1 MLHSAWPATHR
12 RDTMGP
18 GFSIAGRW
26 VGVLI
31 LLLALGGHW
40 VVPEAEAQE
49 GTLLE
54 TVPGQNL
61 TSFPYPI
68 AFGPE
73 VPDPAVTMK
82 LGFASDE
89 VWAPG
94 VFFDA
99 FTVTLRTDDGSATWI
114 LGTLDINGVVWAP
127 ATPGTEFLDPMAI
140 ERAAIGFPD
149 LSPGLAF
156 ALAFDVRVTLPTEV
170 AGRSSTLFFDLA
182 SNDNGVASQGW
193 FSEVTL
199 VPEPSPALLALLG
212 GGWLFLRRGQS
223 GRAASAAVKAVSRS
237 RGRGLK
243 GGCLALVL
251 GGGLMLP
258 GAAEAQETRNFQ
270 LQQVSVTLT
279 DVSADAD
286 VRFSS
291 LRWNRALEVWNVE
304 VSVSNKTAS
313 ALSGPLV
320 VWVESYRGTSG
331 PQGVDGTTG
340 TGQGFYDVSRQMAET
355 ALAPGQVTAPRTLT
369 LGRGNTGSP
378 SLTTRVY
385 AARPPRTA
393 TLAVTRSLDDAGR
406 PLPRVSLA
414 FSGPEGPGTQTTD
427 PDSGVVSFGQ
437 GAGPHTVRFSREG
450 YLPVWRQETLVAD
463 QTTVLANPRLTPRA
477 ERSVPVT
484 PLGGAVIEDGSGS
497 VRIEVGPGVVTQ
509 ETALTLTPL
518 TSQNLPA
525 LVPRGWSPLR
535 AFWLESPTAFLS
547 PPNAWLRP
555 EGPIES
561 AETAALVQW
570 DEARLEWRVAQVVSG
585 QGTNAVS
592 VALPS
597 PGAYALVV
605 ADTGELAPPPA
616 QVGEVLPASSPVEVL
631 LAGMTA
637 IGEVT
642 PSSSAASR
650 IASEVTGLARVTLEH
665 SGQALPSGMLLRG
678 EVTETY
684 RLSDGS
690 LRLTPQYEHFIIG
703 YQRPGDQNPN
713 TLQASFPMRP
723 MLLFGPEE
731 LEEATV
737 RVEVLAELPFDGQVL
752 DESGGQVARDGV
764 RLLAGTGRLTG
775 PSAFRLR
782 RLDEQVFLGLADAG
796 HTVLG
801 AFDLTVDRS
810 TVLEPLAT
818 QLNGVPPNSLLVL
831 ARILS
836 DTGFYGLQPVERL
849 QSDAQ
854 GNLRSLEPA
863 EGEGERLPGLRGSGQ
878 FVLLQVTQPQGLISG
893 LSRNGSNQVQAGM
906 PVRILGLPWLTLT
919 DDQGR
924 YQLIAPAG
932 EREVVATDP
941 LTGDTGV
948 AEVSV
953 PAPLTAITQDLAAT
967 ASGPRVLRLSPA
979 DQAVRVP
986 RVGSVI
992 IEFNEALDPA
1002 TVPGAI
1008 QLLKPDDSPVS
1019 AVLSLNLRNTIA
1031 TLNAATDLE
1040 PNTTYRVRLA
1050 DTLAD
1055 PGGFPLEGRREFQ
1068 FTTAALSAR
1077 DPAAQL
1083 IIYEPGATNV
1093 PPAIL
1098 DQIPAYTPGQD
1109 PFAIVVRG
1117 TPGVADPEVAV
1128 ILVNESTGETATV
1141 LSRPDG
1147 SFASVISGT
1156 EEDFVSA
1163 TFINLNGTRV
1173 YVPVSR
1179 QEFDDGF
1186 VGLYPQGGIL
1196 EAVSDGGPVQVIIE
1210 PQAIPN
1216 RGKFRLR
1223 TPTAAQLAE
1232 LLGDTE
1238 PEAGTTLA
1246 RPMILEG
1253 ETQPLAG
1260 PMHVEFKVNLAAA
1273 GYPTNLDPLEAAI
1286 ALVNVTDTD
1295 GIKAFEVLDRMQF
1308 TPNASAAPARAALQ
1322 RVPVAGAQTASTG
1335 EQLYFGVVNSTIG
1348 LIPQAGIANNV
1359 FRYVLMPIL
1368 VGGHPIVVKGR
1379 VIQSVELP
1387 TVANPFKI
1395 NNPVFQGFKFSML
1408 GSAFKPLDIASS
1420 AIGQGNSAGGTAADL
1435 LLGSPLGGA
1444 FITLQNI
1451 GTPGIPGRIRPG
1463 MVYAT
1468 SDRQGNFLMVAP
1480 TTPFVEIRPED
1491 FFLVMATHPRF
1502 REKLSEK
1509 LFALQDLSIAG
1520 VAFKNFVFREP
1531 LPVQVPPQVNVAHA
1545 PPYAAAG
1552 QAVELQVNAAQGFL
1566 GNPEVNVFVEQVVP
1580 ESLPLSSV
1588 TLSNIVVT
1596 TEGNRTRWSAE
1607 VQPTEAVRR
1616 TVLRVSVI
1624 ASGGQVR
1631 VLRYP
1636 ISFTGAPEPDPTTP
1650 IPPSDPD
1657 ETKGPAVTVSL
1668 PVEDAVLSQ
1677 SGTIT
1682 LTFNEPIDRSVLTET
1697 GGLILSPDLGVAP
1710 AVRLSSDQTVL
1721 TLTYAGLQP
1730 DTEYTLTVSGESVR
1744 DLNGNALDQR
1754 PSTEVPD
1761 AFTLG
1766 FRTPPLV
1773 HAELPGMI
1781 NGAGSAIHGARLY
1794 ALDNAATPYLRIYDI
1809 ANPSDPVLL
1818 GSARVVGTPRD
1829 LVVIPRYRYR
1839 LNLHEPTRTNDLV
1852 AVVGGDLD
1860 TVVDDLDSV
1869 IVRGQYLRIF
1879 EIEDPARPREIASP
1893 IVSYRAA
1900 SAVNRVMWQAPLL
1913 AYQEFGADL
1922 HQVAMVNL
1930 QELLI
1935 GWHATPGQRDTF
1947 PTAGREGVDADSNG
1961 DYAGAGDSFPLPQR
1975 RPAEFYGRKQSY
1987 VIAGT
1992 TQRVLDFSLVGGTL
2006 GVTLT
2011 GGFAL
2016 TTGGQVDIG
2025 QPVFPQY
2032 RTVAFNGLDVGAG
2045 SVDFAAAD
2053 YPGRMLLVDGL
2064 PVENNGQLFTPIV
2077 ALVSL
2082 SPDREGRHRLVAIDI
2097 SLPETPKLIADIEIP
2112 EDLVGGTLRSVR
2124 RREDGLLELT
2134 TVSHVFQLD
2143 SRLLSR
2149 PSPPEGQLHPAIVG
2163 YHADAGG
2170 RMRSLGTSPQAVHA
2184 AAEGGRNQLIQS
2196 APPLAFVN
2204 FPLEAD
2210 VVDPRH
2216 LTRNVDELEVILG
2229 RAQRAEFIVPARVRN
2244 DHLGHVSDLEPAH
2257 PELHY
2262 HVLVEAPGG
2271 AGRTLQLGL
2280 ESLSPGGWPL
2290 PNKGAGFPPVRALD
2304 PRTLEALGIQLRAE
2318 CDAPVRAL
2326 TAYRLSDDPSS
2337 PLFNRYLSRPFVVV
2351 YESLSLEELET
2362 LRLLADREVLWS
2374 GAGLR
2379 AFLEPTEQSNPPIG
2393 PFAARVDVPHSV
2405 IFPVGSAMARTLD
2418 VSYIMGPN
2426 PPPPGGDISLPGTF
2440 GTVSAHSGE
2449 VRTEAADLALP
2460 SPRMPIAIE
2469 RTIGGQD
2476 NYDGPFGLG
2485 WDFNYNQRLT
2495 ELQPQLF
2502 PAGFKMPLIARDT
2515 LTNSVVGNSKDLLFH
2530 TGAGRI
2536 VLFEWR
2542 GEEMPPEFAE
2552 DPLVEELGYGEIVS
2566 DYFLPEP
2573 GVFDLLVKFKDGK
2586 YERLTPGGQRFG
2598 YAVNGRLETIRDRF
2612 PANRHELDYN
2622 ARGWLRRI
2630 DDRSVSAPRY
2640 VEFGYYRRDNDGEF
2654 VPQLDERSENPY
2666 LIGRIARLRDHANR
2680 DVLFFYDDQGLLI
2693 RREGIEVGG
2702 ENGGF
2707 SGRLETHYL
2716 YRDCRFLGV
2725 AVGPNQ
2731 VLLAGAVTA
2740 PGITGAPVA
2749 SSLNGIAG
2757 ETRTEVP
2764 ANNLAQNLAD
2774 LETTSTQSAGR
2785 ITEFTFTAFGHPTS
2799 ITTSGPGG
2807 ESARMELDPN
2817 EHGQPTRITYP
2828 EGRVHRMTYDSLNEV
2843 FRSRGNLIAVTVD
2856 PGPRGG
2862 EAYTETYQYD
2872 PRYNLPTGDQT
2883 DPNGFTATYL
2893 LSFDGRFVREIQH
2906 GDAGTESFGF
2916 NTHGQLTSHTDAD
2929 GVESTLVYAS
2939 STGFLERSLRGPHP
2953 TSYAYSGLG
2962 AMLGQPT
2969 TVTPPRGAPIQ
2980 TTYDALLQP
2989 TRRTRGA
2996 QDQRMGYDSQGRRIF
3011 HQESVGDGQQR
3022 ITRLTVDELG
3032 FVHAR
3037 KVEGVEVQGAIGAL
3051 EFLYSPDAFRRVG
3064 SITHPGGAIQTFG
3077 YNALGHRSR
3086 MTFGSYEETYET
3098 DRHGNVISITRG
3110 GERVSRME
3118 YDGMDRPVTTTTFTG
3133 TREYVTEQSYY
3144 PAGQLRRQTLSDPV
3158 YGILMDRVVEEID
3171 ARGRPVRTTVAGDT
3185 VSRTDTVNH
3194 QVLRR
3199 TTSGPRQTVVEEW
3212 NRAGHPTRY
3221 TDAITTAT
3229 ITTDANGN
3237 LTRVEKVEDGV
3248 PYLSEVDYNELD
3260 QRATLG
3266 DALGSLGQIVP
3277 RADGF
3282 PLEVRNPRGHATT
3295 LEHSVLGE
3303 VLHRRRADGMEFRF
3317 RHNPQRQV
3325 VYTGDPDA
3333 GFDYDY
3339 DTEFRLTQQTLRDGS
3354 EVDHEN
3360 FDPRNRPRSILFPGG
3375 VTTLAYDW
3383 QTRVTSSSTEYG
3395 DLSYETTTDHDAL
3408 NRPREIT
3415 YRQDGGADNRA
3426 RHTFD
3431 KAGPLLSSRFEEE
3444 GADWTVQ
3451 YAYRNDLT
3459 RRQMTYPSGFVVQ
3472 QERDPAGRLIRLQA
3486 SEGDIL
3492 AVNAWA
3498 GRHQPTSLRYGNA
3511 LQAVHLYD
3519 TRGRLTASR
3528 HVRVPGNILQ
3538 TDLRYQYDAASNLEM
3553 RQFLHRAGR
3562 TDQFGYDQGERL
3574 VRAQVGGWP
3583 VEGSEIL
3590 FQPAY
3595 QRSYQYEPTGLDHL
3609 LAAPLTAPTGAL
3621 PPPFASQWSAFNR
3634 FLLPGSVDG
3643 VDRGAPDSLGRV
3655 ARAQLWVRDAG
3666 TSAPVPVLARLIH
3679 DAQGRLTRVERED
3692 GVVIENSFQPS
3703 GQRFARRI
3711 TRDGVVLDHRHF
3723 VHDDAGRL
3731 LEEYDR
3737 TTPSPSLVARYYYL
3751 DGDAPHAADLIDA
3764 EGVLR
3769 RHYYVHDHQS
3779 SVVAVTDGVGVVQER
3794 IWYDPFGQAVIQPRD
3809 HMPPAVRRILAGP
3822 GGTLLVELSE
3832 PVSPVFTDPGFSAAI
3847 QPLDLG
3853 LADLVAVPAGSSELP
3868 AVVSGFAPGTVIVF
3882 SPEEPLAGN
3891 VEFRLNSG
3899 QLTDEWGNV
3908 LTEQVFTLE
3917 ITGNP
3922 GDLYYQAELN
3932 PITSRETLA
3941 RSQTGSPFLFHG
3953 QYVDD
3958 ATGLVYLRA
3967 RFYDPY
3973 SGMFL
3978 RPDPLGYADS
3988 VNLYAG
3994 MGNNPTSR
4002 RDPTGLIPLPP
4013 GIPGPVVLAGRL
4025 FSRPSA
4031 QAKADSL
4038 LAGSAELIS
4047 QSIST
4052 VVDILPGSNPSRPMG
4067 FSDRHQILSAVYKS
4081 ELMEVGT
4088 GSTIPGLLTLRGER
4102 IAAESLK
4109 QLQATDSWRAYFN
4122 ALPKSVGSWFK
4133 GKTMAS
4139 GGIALSFVG
4148 VAFSAS
4154 GFYDGW
4160 SNKDRV
4166 EGRIQMTSNAVGLG
4180 TGGLG
4185 GYMSVMNLVGRGA
4198 ASENAAWGMRA
4209 LAGTGEGL
4217 LGSTA
4222 AAFVVPI
4229 LTTAAITI
4237 SVETIN
4243 RAAHGE
4249 EVWSQLPLEAFDTP
4263 QNAII
4268 HGGMDPFEAF
4278 AFYYGD
4284 NPESRNRAM
4293 QYIQDQTVKPF
4304 VPPPPPRRHGQEQ
4317 AFH

>member
-320 VWVESYRGTSG
+320 VWVESFRGTSG

-340 TGQGFYDVSRQMAET
+340 TGQGFYDVSGQMAET

-497 VRIEVGPGVVTQ
+497 VRIEVGPGVMTQ

-854 GNLRSLEPA
+854 GNLRSLEPV

-893 LSRNGSNQVQAGM
+893 LSRNGSNQVQEGM

-992 IEFNEALDPA
+992 IEFNEALNPA

-1055 PGGFPLEGRREFQ
+1055 PGGLPLEGRREFQ

-1531 LPVQVPPQVNVAHA
+1531 LPVQVPPQVNIAHA

-1761 AFTLG
+1761 AFTLS

-1794 ALDNAATPYLRIYDI
+1794 ALDNAAIPYLRIYDI

-1893 IVSYRAA
+1893 IISYRAA

-2016 TTGGQVDIG
+2016 TTGGQVDTG

-2216 LTRNVDELEVILG
+2216 LTRNVEELEVILG

-2393 PFAARVDVPHSV
+2393 AFAARVDVPHSV
-2405 IFPVGSAMARTLD
+2405 IFPVGSAVAKTLD

-2426 PPPPGGDISLPGTF
+2426 PPPPGGDMSLPGTF

-2495 ELQPQLF
+2495 ELLPQLF

-2566 DYFLPEP
+2566 DYYLPEP

-2707 SGRLETHYL
+2707 SGRNETHYL
-2716 YRDCRFLGV
+2716 YRDCRFQGV
-2725 AVGPNQ
+2725 AIGPNQ
-2731 VLLAGAVTA
+2731 VPLAAAVTQ
-2740 PGITGAPVA
+2740 PGIGGVPVA
-2749 SSLNGIAG
+2749 TDINGIAG
-2757 ETRTEVP
+2757 STRTEVP
-2764 ANNLAQNLAD
+2764 EGNVARS
-2774 LETTSTQSAGR
+2774 LEGLVTSSTKPDNGTTQ
-2785 ITEFTFTAFGHPTS
+2785 FTFNAFGSPTS
-2799 ITTSGPGG
+2799 ITASGPGV
-2807 ESARMELDPN
+2807 EPATLQLDPN
-2817 EHGQPTRITYP
+2817 IHGQITRVVYP
-2828 EGRVHRMTYDSLNEV
+2828 EGRVHRMTFDSNNPI
-2843 FRSRGNLIAVTVD
+2843 FRSRGNLLEMAVQA
-2856 PGPRGG
+2856 GPRGG
-2862 EAYTETYQYD
+2862 ESYTETYAYD
-2872 PRYNLPTGDQT
+2872 PRYNLPSGNHTIA
-2883 DPNGFTATYL
+2883 NGFTIAYSL
-2893 LSFDGRFVREIQH
+2893 AADGRSIRTIQY
-2906 GDAGTESFGF
+2906 GEAGSEVMTY
-2916 NTHGQLTSHTDAD
+2916 NDHGQLTEHTNFD
-2929 GVESTLVYAS
+2929 GTVTSRVFNSAN
-2939 STGFLERSLRGPHP
+2939 GFLERSFRGPHA
-2953 TSYAYSGLG
+2953 TSYSYGGLQQS
-2962 AMLGQPT
+2962 LGRPT
-2969 TVTPPRGAPIQ
+2969 TTTPPRGAPIQ
-2980 TTYDALLQP
+2980 TAYNAHLQP
-2989 TRRTRGA
+2989 VAITRGEGH
-2996 QDQRMGYDSQGRRIF
+2996 QRMAYNEQGNRIL
-3011 HQESVGDGQQR
+3011 HSENVGDGKTR
-3022 ITRLTVDELG
+3022 ETRLTIDELG
-3032 FVHAR
+3032 FVHR
-3037 KVEGVEVQGAIGAL
+3037 RVVDGIEVGGSETAL
-3051 EFLYSPDAFRRVG
+3051 EFVYTPDSSFRVQ
-3064 SITHPGGAIQTFG
+3064 SILHPGGSLQTFTYDAHG
-3077 YNALGHRSR
+3077 RRIR
-3086 MTFGSYEETYET
+3086 MELESYVEEY
-3098 DRHGNVISITRG
+3098 DRDLHGNVLSVKKG
-3110 GERVSRME
+3110 GDEVIRME
-3118 YDGMDRPVTTTTFTG
+3118 YDGLDRPKTIITLTG
-3133 TREYVTEQSYY
+3133 SAEYITEMSYF
-3144 PAGQLRRQTLSDPV
+3144 PGGELRSRKVIDPV
-3158 YGILMDRVVEEID
+3158 FGVVEDQTVNAID
-3171 ARGRPVRTTVAGDT
+3171 PLGRVLSTTINGDLFD
-3185 VSRTDTVNH
+3185 RTDTLVH
-3194 QVLRR
+3194 GTLQRR
-3199 TTSGPRQTVVEEW
+3199 SVGPRQVVTETW
-3212 NRAGHPTRY
+3212 NTAGYPVLHSN
-3221 TDAITTAT
+3221 AILETTM
-3229 ITTDANGN
+3229 ISDGNGN
-3237 LTRVEKVEDGV
+3237 IERSVRKEDDATFE
-3248 PYLSEVDYNELD
+3248 EVFTYDELD
-3260 QRATLG
+3260 HRRTAADILG
-3266 DALGSLGQIVP
+3266 PISEFNA
-3277 RADGF
+3277 RADG
-3282 PLEVRNPRGHATT
+3282 RNTRITNARGNAMTM
-3295 LEHSVLGE
+3295 EHSALGE
-3303 VLHRRRADGMEFRF
+3303 PLRRRRADGMEFRF
-3317 RHNPQRQV
+3317 RHNEQRQL
-3325 VYTGDPDA
+3325 VYTGDPSG
-3333 GFDYDY
+3333 GFDQTYD
-3339 DTEFRLTQQTLRDGS
+3339 ELFRLTQSTLRDGS
-3354 EVDHEN
+3354 EISN
-3360 FDPRNRPRSILFPGG
+3360 NSFDARNQPTSVTLPGG
-3375 VTTLAYDW
+3375 TLNLTYDL
-3383 QTRVTSSSTEYG
+3383 QTRVTTRTVTFG
-3395 DLSYETTTDHDAL
+3395 ATSYKTSLGYDAL
-3408 NRPREIT
+3408 NRVREVE
-3415 YRQDGGADNRA
+3415 YEQNGGSANRA
-3426 RHTFD
+3426 RYSFD
-3431 KAGPLLSSRFEEE
+3431 KAGPLREARFEED
-3444 GADWTVQ
+3444 GAVFSVGYEHRD
-3451 YAYRNDLT
+3451 DLT
-3459 RRQMTYPSGFVVQ
+3459 RSRVIYPSGYVVNQ
-3472 QERDPAGRLIRLQA
+3472 QRDA
-3486 SEGDIL
+3486 S
-3492 AVNAWA
+3492 
-3498 GRHQPTSLRYGNA
+3498 
-3511 LQAVHLYD
+3511 
-3519 TRGRLTASR
+3519 GRLTGIRGTVDDIVSITEWHGAGLPRTVNYGGVLLASHR
-3528 HVRVPGNILQ
+3528 YDNRGRPTGTRFVRTPGNGFQ
-3538 TDLRYQYDAASNLEM
+3538 AELRYQHDAANNVEM
-3553 RQFLHRAGR
+3553 RQFLHRSGK
-3562 TDQFGYDQGERL
+3562 TDNFSYDQGERL
-3574 VRAQVGGWP
+3574 VRAQMGGIP
-3583 VEGSEIL
+3583 VEGDAGVSR
-3590 FQPAY
+3590 PRY
-3595 QRSYQYEPTGLDHL
+3595 QRNYNFDGTGLDYL
-3609 LAAPLTAPTGAL
+3609 LTAPVTG
-3621 PPPFASQWSAFNR
+3621 PDGSTVPFAASWSGHDA
-3634 FLLPGSVDG
+3634 FLLPGVVNG
-3643 VDRGAPDSLGRV
+3643 VSRSAPDTLGRV
-3655 ARAQLWVRDAG
+3655 SQAQLWMRPESG
-3666 TSAPVPVLARLIH
+3666 SQPVPVVAEFQHNGLG
-3679 DAQGRLTRVERED
+3679 QLTRIERAD
-3692 GVVIENSFQPS
+3692 GVVIENFFQP
-3703 GQRFARRI
+3703 GGLRYARRV
-3711 TRDGVVLDHRHF
+3711 TQGGTVLDYRHF
-3723 VHDDAGRL
+3723 LYDDAGRL
-3731 LEEYDR
+3731 LEEFDR
-3737 TTPSPSLVARYYYL
+3737 SGAESTLLARYFYL
-3751 DGDAPHAADLIDA
+3751 ESDAPLAAELPD
-3764 EGVLR
+3764 EQGVLR
-3769 RHYYVHDHQS
+3769 RFYYIHDDQS
-3779 SVVAVTDGVGVVQER
+3779 SVVAVADRFGVVQER
-3794 IWYDPFGQAVIQPRD
+3794 VWYDPYGQPMIEPRD
-3809 HMPPAVRRILAGP
+3809 EVAPVINRVLGGA
-3822 GGTLLVELSE
+3822 GGTLLIELSE
-3832 PVSPVFTDPGFSAAI
+3832 PVTSIAFDLGPQAGIRRFDPVYTDLVSQPAGLSDLPEQVPGFAA
-3847 QPLDLG
+3847 
-3853 LADLVAVPAGSSELP
+3853 S
-3868 AVVSGFAPGTVIVF
+3868 TVIVF
-3882 SPEEPLAGN
+3882 TPDQPISGPVDLRLRPGN
-3891 VEFRLNSG
+3891 
-3899 QLTDEWGNV
+3899 LTDDWNNHVIEQTVTLDVTGV
-3908 LTEQVFTLE
+3908 PGAVYYSRAPIPLTDS
-3917 ITGNP
+3917 G
-3922 GDLYYQAELN
+3922 
-3932 PITSRETLA
+3932 TLA
-3941 RSQTGSPFLFHG
+3941 QSQFGSPFLWHG
-3953 QYVDD
+3953 QYFDYD
-3958 ATGLVYLRA
+3958 TGLVYLRA
-3967 RFYDPY
+3967 RFYDPFA
-3973 SGMFL
+3973 GMFL
-3978 RPDPLGYADS
+3978 APDPLGYEDS

-3994 MGNNPTSR
+3994 IGNNPTSK
-4002 RDPTGLIPLPP
+4002 RDPSGLIPKALKKWMWEKVKEHPTVDAMVTEAGYQMSALRVENNLLKVGMVKP
-4013 GIPGPVVLAGRL
+4013 VVTVPAILKAASGPVGQFFGGHTTASL
-4025 FSRPSA
+4025 PSI
-4031 QAKADSL
+4031 AKAGGVFGAISSSL
-4038 LAGSAELIS
+4038 MFGGGADQVL
-4047 QSIST
+4047 Q
-4052 VVDILPGSNPSRPMG
+4052 
-4067 FSDRHQILSAVYKS
+4067 
-4081 ELMEVGT
+4081 
-4088 GSTIPGLLTLRGER
+4088 GEY
-4102 IAAESLK
+4102 A
-4109 QLQATDSWRAYFN
+4109 
-4122 ALPKSVGSWFK
+4122 
-4133 GKTMAS
+4133 
-4139 GGIALSFVG
+4139 
-4148 VAFSAS
+4148 
-4154 GFYDGW
+4154 
-4160 SNKDRV
+4160 
-4166 EGRIQMTSNAVGLG
+4166 
-4180 TGGLG
+4180 
-4185 GYMSVMNLVGRGA
+4185 
-4198 ASENAAWGMRA
+4198 
-4209 LAGTGEGL
+4209 
-4217 LGSTA
+4217 LGSTDMVAGATSMTIAFVSAKVAMDTA
-4222 AAFVVPI
+4222 AAAAYSQSLAGVASAAVTEAGIGLTGGVAAGASWMASVPFWVA
-4229 LTTAAITI
+4229 TVPATV
-4237 SVETIN
+4237 SVELSRRSI
-4243 RAAHGE
+4243 RASIEGR
-4249 EVWSQLPLEAFDTP
+4249 DTP
-4263 QNAII
+4263 VDVAW
-4268 HGGMDPFEAF
+4268 
-4278 AFYYGD
+4278 
-4284 NPESRNRAM
+4284 
-4293 QYIQDQTVKPF
+4293 
-4304 VPPPPPRRHGQEQ
+4304 RHYTGQEDVPLYEYKPVLGRSLRQ
-4317 AFH
+4317 QDLDKEAERERQRQWQLEEYRLRREYMDYNGSGMYY